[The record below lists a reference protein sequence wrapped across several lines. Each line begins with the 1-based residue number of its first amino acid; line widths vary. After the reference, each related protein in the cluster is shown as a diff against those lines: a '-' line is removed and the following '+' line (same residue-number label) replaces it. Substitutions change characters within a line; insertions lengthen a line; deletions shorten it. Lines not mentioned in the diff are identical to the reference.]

1 MAKELSKFGIE
12 MEIGENSCTVK
23 GGTLKAPTE
32 TLCGHNDHRIVM
44 ALSVLLTLLGGE
56 ISGAEAVKKSY
67 PDFFLHL
74 GKLGIKVNTD
84 ETHK

>member
-1 MAKELSKFGIE
+1 
-12 MEIGENSCTVK
+12 
-23 GGTLKAPTE
+23 
-32 TLCGHNDHRIVM
+32 M

-67 PDFFLHL
+67 PDFFMHL
-74 GKLGIKVNTD
+74 EKLGIKVNTD